1 MNFIHPCIWHH
12 RSKHMLS
19 KNFLFH
25 YFFILILFYTWAS
38 STQLVSPNVAHP
50 AELVHFYFDMHHS
63 LTVVSSDCTNFFTG
77 SRDSTYE
84 NIHQEGGNQHLFHSS
99 KYSIL
104 VDAKIVYVSSS
115 QALELPPLSCPDN
128 QT

>member
-1 MNFIHPCIWHH
+1 MSHENIVCPAPPIIL
-12 RSKHMLS
+12 KHLS
-19 KNFLFH
+19 SV
-25 YFFILILFYTWAS
+25 AS
-38 STQLVSPNVAHP
+38 SAQLVSPSVAHP

-84 NIHQEGGNQHLFHSS
+84 NIRQEGGNQHLFHSS

-104 VDAKIVYVSSS
+104 VDAKIVYVICKLISGFRITS
-115 QALELPPLSCPDN
+115 PLLSR
-128 QT
+128 